1 MKSELV
7 LGFGLLW
14 VMALL
19 ALVLPSSALSAGE
32 APEITTK
39 GFSIFDE
46 TIVDMTWQEIEK
58 AAQEK
63 TIIILPTAVIEE
75 HGPHMSIGVDTY
87 LVYIKSKLVRREL
100 EARGIKTIIA
110 PPFYWGINNASAS
123 FPGSF
128 VTRPETMKALI
139 GDILASLKRWGFTDV
154 FVINWHGDKDH
165 NVPLMDAIS
174 QARIDCGIR
183 AYYVTSEAVAKR
195 FGLTGKE
202 YHVIIEKSTPPTGP
216 PPKYVNVHAEES
228 ETGAMLVYFPDQV
241 NEDLAKKLEPTNLVV
256 KDLIEWRRGWDDGRR
271 ITPLGYFGAP
281 AAYDKKA
288 AKEGMER
295 GAKAAAD
302 VIELWLKGEYKAPKI
317 E

>member
-1 MKSELV
+1 MENKLL
-7 LGFGLLW
+7 LGLGGLGVIL
-14 VMALL
+14 LL
-19 ALVLPSSALSAGE
+19 ALALPLSALSAEKG
-32 APEITTK
+32 PEITTK
-39 GFSIFDE
+39 GYSIFDE

-58 AAQEK
+58 AAKEK
-63 TIIILPTAVIEE
+63 AIIILPTAVIEE

-87 LVYIKSKLVRREL
+87 LGYTKSKLVRREL

-139 GDILASLKRWGFTDV
+139 SDIMASLKRWGFTNV
-154 FVINWHGDKDH
+154 FVINWHGDADH
-165 NVPLMDAIS
+165 NIPLMDAIR
-174 QARIDCGIR
+174 QARVDCGIR
-183 AYYVTSEAVAKR
+183 AYYVTSEPVAKR

-202 YHVIIEKSTPPTGP
+202 YYVIIEKSAPRSGP
-216 PPKYVNVHAEES
+216 PPKYINVHADET
-228 ETGAMLVYFPDQV
+228 ETGAMLSYFPNQV
-241 NEDLAKKLEPTNLVV
+241 NEDLAKKLEPTNLVL
-256 KDLIEWRRGWDDGRR
+256 KDLIEWRRGWDDGKR

-281 AAYDKKA
+281 AGYDKKA
-288 AKEGMER
+288 AKEDMES